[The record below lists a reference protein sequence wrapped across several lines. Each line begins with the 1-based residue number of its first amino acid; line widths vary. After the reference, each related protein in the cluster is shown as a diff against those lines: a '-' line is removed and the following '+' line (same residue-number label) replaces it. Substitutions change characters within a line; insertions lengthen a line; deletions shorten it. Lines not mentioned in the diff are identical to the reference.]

1 MKTTL
6 SPNRD
11 RRGHDRR
18 PRPRIALWTVIALA
32 LLASPAGAASKDYS
46 ADRFDVTIK
55 VQTGGDLRVDETV
68 TFDFV
73 SGPFTH
79 VWRELRASRTDGIDI
94 VQATMDG
101 VVVPVGDGPGHI
113 TISGRNRVRVE
124 WHFAPVEASK
134 HTFGLSYVARG
145 RRDPW

>member
-18 PRPRIALWTVIALA
+18 PRPRIASWTVVALA

-79 VWRELRASRTDGIDI
+79 VWRELRHHEPTESTSCRRRWT
-94 VQATMDG
+94 V

-124 WHFAPVEASK
+124 WHFAPVEASR

-145 RRDPW
+145 RRDPE